1 MDCHAP
7 QLVGDVIATVIPLLF
22 TGRHSNL
29 LAGKIGEVIV
39 QSAMSGVHH
48 VLKGLTD
55 IFSEEG
61 QSWCYRCCGFFLS
74 LGFLPWENINQTVAC
89 GILDFNFLIQYPKG
103 LILSFQNIN

>member
-1 MDCHAP
+1 MMDCHTL

-29 LAGKIGEVIV
+29 LAGKVGEVIV

-61 QSWCYRCCGFFLS
+61 QSWCYRCCDFFLS
-74 LGFLPWENINQTVAC
+74 LGFLALGE
-89 GILDFNFLIQYPKG
+89 Y
-103 LILSFQNIN
+103 